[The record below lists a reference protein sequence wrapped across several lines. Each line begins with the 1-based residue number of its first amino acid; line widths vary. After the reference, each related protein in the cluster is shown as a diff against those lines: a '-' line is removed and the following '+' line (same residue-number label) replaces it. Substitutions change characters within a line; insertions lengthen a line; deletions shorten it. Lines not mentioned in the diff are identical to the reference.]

1 MYGIYI
7 HIPFCRTACHYCDF
21 HFSTNLRTMKA
32 MGEALIKELNWKM
45 EQSPGAVSTLYF
57 GGGTPSLFDLDALK
71 ILVDR
76 CVSSGSQPSEITL
89 EANPEDITHERLQA
103 WLAMGINR
111 LSIGVQTFDDDRLR
125 WMNRA
130 HTGQQA
136 IEAIVAAHDAGFN
149 HLSADLIYGLP
160 DRKVPFSEDLQK
172 ACDLPVDHLSAY
184 ILTVEDKTVLGRN
197 VQKGIDRVAPDSLV
211 ESEYA
216 ELCARATQAGFEH
229 YEVSN
234 FARPGGRAQHNQH
247 YWTGLPYLGIGPGA
261 HGFDGKRR
269 SANASNNPAYIAQI
283 SKAKKLTEIQA
294 DFESLTERDRYNE
307 HLMTGLRT
315 ANGIDIAEL
324 TRKFGHNPIAEDPQF
339 WKQCLDDCTIVALS
353 DDNYRI
359 REDKWLIADRISSA
373 FFAVD

>member
-1 MYGIYI
+1 
-7 HIPFCRTACHYCDF
+7 
-21 HFSTNLRTMKA
+21 MKA

-197 VQKGIDRVAPDSLV
+197 VQKGMRQ
-211 ESEYA
+211 
-216 ELCARATQAGFEH
+216 CRK
-229 YEVSN
+229 
-234 FARPGGRAQHNQH
+234 
-247 YWTGLPYLGIGPGA
+247 GLGM
-261 HGFDGKRR
+261 
-269 SANASNNPAYIAQI
+269 Q
-283 SKAKKLTEIQA
+283 T
-294 DFESLTERDRYNE
+294 
-307 HLMTGLRT
+307 
-315 ANGIDIAEL
+315 
-324 TRKFGHNPIAEDPQF
+324 
-339 WKQCLDDCTIVALS
+339 
-353 DDNYRI
+353 
-359 REDKWLIADRISSA
+359 
-373 FFAVD
+373 

>member
-1 MYGIYI
+1 
-7 HIPFCRTACHYCDF
+7 
-21 HFSTNLRTMKA
+21 MKA

-76 CVSSGSQPSEITL
+76 CVSSGSHPSEITL

-211 ESEYA
+211 ESEYS
-216 ELCARATQAGFEH
+216 ELCARAAQAGFEH

-324 TRKFGHNPIAEDPQF
+324 TRKFGHSPIAEDPQF

-359 REDKWLIADRISSA
+359 SEDKWLIADRISSA